1 MPLAPETI
9 EMMINELS
17 KKQDAMEAKF
27 DWKIDEIKND
37 MKEIKDMIKE
47 QNNVFVSRVEYQYT
61 LDRVKS
67 MEDNRRK
74 IIRII
79 VSAVIAAVL
88 SLIFV
93 RS

>member
-93 RS
+93 K